1 MQFCFTIVPN
11 FAVAHSRTIVSCGL
25 RRRCADFSRWL
36 LYDIKISILTGLRV
50 SPGARAPGAHMT
62 GAPVAIK
69 LSGPSLRRRRSHQ
82 SSNSKNHILIRNL
95 TLCAKN
101 LNVLPTDFK
110 TQCLQSNTSEFSLL
124 VSLREVRAAAL
135 RRPPTQSFYL
145 LLLGSCAQSVFGFR

>member
-82 SSNSKNHILIRNL
+82 SSNSKNHILIRL
-95 TLCAKN
+95 VFFWKCEKDSPAKPSSVHCFDIR
-101 LNVLPTDFK
+101 LSP
-110 TQCLQSNTSEFSLL
+110 
-124 VSLREVRAAAL
+124 VS
-135 RRPPTQSFYL
+135 TQSEL
-145 LLLGSCAQSVFGFR
+145 IRGSKGTPTIKLQGQL